1 MKATIGVDMNL
12 PGARQYHQITIQ
24 SKVAEAN
31 PHQLISMLFEGLLN
45 KLATAKGYVGR
56 GDFEGKA
63 EAIGS
68 AVSILGALQDSLNME
83 MGGEIAANLDG
94 LYHYISKRLFSA
106 SKDNDSHILDEV
118 SRLIHTLK
126 EGWDGIAVQVAA
138 H

>member
-1 MKATIGVDMNL
+1 MNL
-12 PGARQYHQITIQ
+12 PGARQYHQITVQ

-45 KLATAKGYVGR
+45 KLATAKGHVDR
-56 GDFEGKA
+56 DDFEGKA

-83 MGGEIAANLDG
+83 KGGEIAANLDG

-106 SKDNDSHILDEV
+106 AKDNDSQILDEA

-126 EGWDGIAVQVAA
+126 EGWDGIAAQVAT